1 MGVKTEQHA
10 VQWHEVLLGYS
21 ILLKLIFEGGSD
33 AATAPPP
40 PPAAVR
46 ERLLST
52 YHVPGL
58 TE

>member
-1 MGVKTEQHA
+1 M
-10 VQWHEVLLGYS
+10 LGYS
-21 ILLKLIFEGGSD
+21 VLLTLIFEGGSD
-33 AATAPPP
+33 AVTAPP

-52 YHVPGL
+52 YRVPGP

>member
-10 VQWHEVLLGYS
+10 VRWHETMLGYS
-21 ILLKLIFEGGSD
+21 VLLTLIFEGGSD
-33 AATAPPP
+33 AVTAPP

-52 YHVPGL
+52 YRVPGP